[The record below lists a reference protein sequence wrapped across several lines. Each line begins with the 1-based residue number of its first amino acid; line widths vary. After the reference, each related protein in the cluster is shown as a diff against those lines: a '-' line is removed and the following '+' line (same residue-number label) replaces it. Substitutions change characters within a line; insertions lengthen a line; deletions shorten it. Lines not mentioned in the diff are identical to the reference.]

1 MSEDTEETETP
12 QAERKKAE
20 IGYFDGELKTIPFNE
35 GDNVQTLI
43 TKSGLNF
50 GDGQSINDDD
60 GVEVERTDQAVEGK
74 TYYIVGNYKQ
84 GN

>member
-1 MSEDTEETETP
+1 MSEEETSRP
-12 QAERKKAE
+12 RPERKKAE
-20 IGYFDGELKTIPFNE
+20 IGYFDGELKIIPFNE

-43 TKSGLNF
+43 TKSGLSF

-60 GVEVERTDQAVEGK
+60 GNEVERTDQAEEGK